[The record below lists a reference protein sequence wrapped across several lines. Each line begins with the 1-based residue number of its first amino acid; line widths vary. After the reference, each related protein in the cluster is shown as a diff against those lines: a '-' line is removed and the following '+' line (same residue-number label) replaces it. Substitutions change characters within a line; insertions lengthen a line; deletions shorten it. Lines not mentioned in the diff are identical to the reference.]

1 MQITSR
7 PVATGSAFL
16 SMFFL
21 GVGVAIVG
29 ATARAVGLAPSEIG
43 YLIAAQNVGFGVSVV
58 VSGGLADR
66 HSKPVIL
73 AVGLAMLGFSF
84 AVLYRSDLLLVNL
97 AVMLVMGGGMGVA
110 EAVTDAW
117 LLEMYSR
124 GESRLIQV
132 NHLAVT
138 VGSIAITIYL
148 MALELDWRTSL
159 GQVATAL
166 GVLAVLSALLRPAVR
181 PVQRTATSTGFRNL
195 SNDAGI
201 ILFALAAMGTVGLEI
216 GTAGVITTF
225 AVELR
230 GVDTATAQLMLAL
243 YLVGLAVGRIV
254 VGVFGG
260 RSRPVRII
268 VAAAALAFLSASL
281 LFLVPLSYALMPV
294 PLFVLGVAVGP
305 MLPLAIAAAGLRY
318 RHAAGTA
325 MGIVKAAIPVGGV
338 AIPGLVGLVSD
349 AVSFPVALSLFPA
362 AALFVLII
370 AGMAAR
376 LTRGRCPC

>member
-1 MQITSR
+1 M
-7 PVATGSAFL
+7 ATGSAFL

-43 YLIAAQNVGFGVSVV
+43 YLIAAQNIGFGVSVV

-66 HSKPVIL
+66 RSKPVIL
-73 AVGLAMLGFSF
+73 AVGLVMLGFSF
-84 AVLYRSDLLLVNL
+84 AFLYRSDLLLVNL
-97 AVMLVMGGGMGVA
+97 GVMLVMGGGMGVA

-117 LLEMYSR
+117 LLEMYST

-138 VGSIAITIYL
+138 VGSIAITLYL

-159 GQVATAL
+159 GQVAAAL
-166 GVLAVLSALLRPAVR
+166 GVLAVLAVFLRPAAR
-181 PVQRTATSTGFRNL
+181 PVSRTGVTKGFREL
-195 SNDAGI
+195 STDAAI

-230 GVDTATAQLMLAL
+230 GVDTAAAQLMLAL

-254 VGVFGG
+254 VGAFGG

-268 VAAAALAFLSASL
+268 IVAAALALASSSL
-281 LFLVPLSYALMPV
+281 LFFAPLPPAALPV
-294 PLFVLGVAVGP
+294 PLFVLGVAAGP

-325 MGIVKAAIPVGGV
+325 MGIVKVAIPVGGV

-349 AVSFPVALSLFPA
+349 AASFTIALSLLPV
-362 AALFVLII
+362 AALLVLVS
-370 AGMAAR
+370 AVCSEVVAR
-376 LTRGRCPC
+376 